1 MLSLKEGSYTVSD
14 YTEYMAGT
22 AWHCPENT
30 EPYASATMR
39 TPVEVTLGDH
49 PYVRLGVNPGS
60 GPDAPTKVQLKYKH
74 SGTNIWETLTM
85 NPEPHGDG
93 WLPKYDGNA
102 YYTNCI
108 PIDKFKAGM
117 TVQYYFYLEY
127 ENSSLFGETSV
138 GTTDQRGSIAYMGA
152 NEAKAHPFQFTV
164 REAPV
169 LPLADYVWHVPD
181 EIPSGQST
189 WSTPMRNPY
198 ALTEGVTNV
207 TVFLG
212 NYQADTEG
220 ECMTGGSIFYSID
233 GAAFFE
239 EELVWSSEVR
249 NGDDNGYLNF
259 WKYDIDTA
267 GMTMGQTLRYY
278 FAAEVAGR
286 ATTYVISDGAGGM
299 VRTNA
304 VNPAWDNLFTATCG
318 RRYCDPE
325 GSYIEDPAV
334 IDWLR
339 DNGFTQADIDA
350 LGKDAAAVDKF
361 YKAYIANYDFR
372 VQGADASI
380 TFTDITTVGDDISV
394 TVQLVRTAP
403 LGALHGK
410 LYIYGAND
418 LTNNFSRL
426 VDTSVSFGKTDE
438 TFDTQPTAGTVTQTA
453 TATLSWISYKFFQAQ
468 IHAEIPDNG
477 EW

>member
-1 MLSLKEGSYTVSD
+1 MYMNMAKKLVLAAGLTLLGGAAAFGTTEPEDID
-14 YTEYMAGT
+14 YMPGN
-22 AWHCPENT
+22 AWHCPTNW

-189 WSTPMRNPY
+189 WSTPMRNPQSRCI
-198 ALTEGVTNV
+198 L
-207 TVFLG
+207 
-212 NYQADTEG
+212 
-220 ECMTGGSIFYSID
+220 
-233 GAAFFE
+233 
-239 EELVWSSEVR
+239 
-249 NGDDNGYLNF
+249 
-259 WKYDIDTA
+259 
-267 GMTMGQTLRYY
+267 
-278 FAAEVAGR
+278 
-286 ATTYVISDGAGGM
+286 
-299 VRTNA
+299 
-304 VNPAWDNLFTATCG
+304 
-318 RRYCDPE
+318 DP
-325 GSYIEDPAV
+325 
-334 IDWLR
+334 
-339 DNGFTQADIDA
+339 
-350 LGKDAAAVDKF
+350 
-361 YKAYIANYDFR
+361 
-372 VQGADASI
+372 
-380 TFTDITTVGDDISV
+380 
-394 TVQLVRTAP
+394 
-403 LGALHGK
+403 
-410 LYIYGAND
+410 
-418 LTNNFSRL
+418 
-426 VDTSVSFGKTDE
+426 
-438 TFDTQPTAGTVTQTA
+438 
-453 TATLSWISYKFFQAQ
+453 
-468 IHAEIPDNG
+468 
-477 EW
+477 